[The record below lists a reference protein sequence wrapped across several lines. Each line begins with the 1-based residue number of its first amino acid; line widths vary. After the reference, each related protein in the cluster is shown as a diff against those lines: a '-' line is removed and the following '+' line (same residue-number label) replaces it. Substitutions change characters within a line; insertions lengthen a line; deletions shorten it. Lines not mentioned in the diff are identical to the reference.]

1 MALYLLQR
9 PQIFGSTVVDGRT
22 AAIVEADSE
31 PAAKRVA
38 TAQTHGD
45 SPWATAT
52 ATVISAGVA
61 ADYEGFTYR
70 VKVSADIV
78 DVTYTGQAGDTVDD
92 VGAALAALLVAAGLT
107 SSYNTSNNTLT
118 VAAGGDGI
126 GDHTVVVEAKL
137 PSADAPLSDLV
148 GTITDGGIAAA
159 ALTVVLEDETAI
171 PAILAQL

>member
-31 PAAKRVA
+31 ATAKRIA
-38 TAQTHGD
+38 AAQTHGD

-52 ATVISAGVA
+52 ATQITANVA
-61 ADYEGFTYR
+61 ADYAGFTYR
-70 VKVSADIV
+70 VKVSGDVV

-107 SSYNTSNNTLT
+107 ASYNTGNNTLT

-126 GDHTVVVEAKL
+126 GDHALVVEAKL

-148 GTITDGGIAAA
+148 GTITDKGSAGA
-159 ALTVVLEDETAI
+159 ALTVVLEVETAI